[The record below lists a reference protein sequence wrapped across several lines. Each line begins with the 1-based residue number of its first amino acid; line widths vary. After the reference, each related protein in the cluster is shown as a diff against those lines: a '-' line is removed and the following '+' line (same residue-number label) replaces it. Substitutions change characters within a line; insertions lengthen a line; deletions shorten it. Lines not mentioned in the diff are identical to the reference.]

1 MDSRTIPASLCS
13 NAMAVELHAR
23 SLVADGVPRVFLLA
37 EPAGAPTGIILS
49 LHGST
54 STAVA
59 QSRLTGMQR
68 LAETAGAVVAF
79 PQAASPARRGF
90 SWDHA
95 TDLRFLTLLVDDLR
109 SAYPTTP
116 DRVCMC
122 GMSGGARMACHFA
135 WTHSERVAAVGAV
148 AGLRAGDDPAPARA
162 VPVLAFH
169 GTADRINPYAGG
181 PDERWRESVLAAAH
195 RWALANGHPAEP
207 VETRAGDGLTRMTFG
222 TDGGPG
228 EVTLWTV
235 DGGGH
240 TWPGSRGGL
249 LMRLFLGRTTG
260 EIDATDEIWR
270 FFVRHA

>member
-1 MDSRTIPASLCS
+1 
-13 NAMAVELHAR
+13 MAVELHAR
-23 SLVADGVPRVFLLA
+23 SLVADGIPRVFLLA

-79 PQAASPARRGF
+79 PQAALPARRGF

-109 SAYPTTP
+109 SAYPTPP
-116 DRVCMC
+116 DRVCVC

-148 AGLRAGDDPAPARA
+148 AGLRAADDPAPARA

-181 PDERWRESVLAAAH
+181 PDERWRESVVAAAH

-207 VETRAGDGLTRMTFG
+207 VETRASDGLTRMTFG